1 MKSDGIILLNKP
13 KGWTSREAVDF
24 VDKVVGSRRVG
35 HAGTLDPLATGLLV
49 ICVGK
54 ATRLGQFLLGASKEY
69 RAGFLLGR
77 TSPTDDIEGPLTEIP
92 VAQPPRLEEV
102 SACLQSFVGTVE
114 QRPPVYSAIKISGR
128 RAYQLAREGLPIEL
142 PARKVEIR
150 AIRLLRYDF
159 PHLEVEIECGGGTY
173 VRAIGRD
180 LGEKLGCGA
189 VMESLV
195 RTRVGPFHLEFAVT
209 PEELQAGDVSRHLKA
224 MEEAVAHLPRVTL
237 ADSLVRRI
245 LHGQP
250 VRLQRT
256 ETVWP
261 IGTDVAVF
269 DSGGQLV
276 GVARVTHNGQLK
288 PKVNLGSPT

>member
-24 VDKVVGSRRVG
+24 LGKVVGSRRVG
-35 HAGTLDPLATGLLV
+35 HAGTLDPLATGLLL

-54 ATRLGQFLLGASKEY
+54 ATRLQQFLLGAFKEY

-77 TSPTDDIEGPLTEIP
+77 TSPTDDIEGPLTETP
-92 VAQPPRLEEV
+92 VSQPPRLEEV
-102 SACLQSFVGTVE
+102 SACLQTFVGTID
-114 QRPPVYSAIKISGR
+114 QRPPAYSAIKIGGR

-173 VRAIGRD
+173 VRSIGRD
-180 LGEKLGCGA
+180 LGKKLGCGA

-209 PEELQAGDVSRHLKA
+209 PEELRAGDVFQYLRGI
-224 MEEAVAHLPRVTL
+224 EEAVAHLPRVTL
-237 ADSLVRRI
+237 DDSRI
-245 LHGQP
+245 KRLLCGQP
-250 VRLQRT
+250 IRPQGRGM
-256 ETVWP
+256 VWP

-276 GVARVTHNGQLK
+276 AVAEVDDKGLLR
-288 PKVNLGSPT
+288 PRVNLGSPT